1 MSYWIYHEIWAKD
14 NPEFNLIEKLQEDG
28 ALTNVHESENSYS
41 PERMGTLNLEKIA
54 PKEVEMERERIRK
67 YEEEHHRTV
76 SEEDLRRIGT
86 AIIVSF
92 RGVAAGDLRSDH
104 EEAGLEFIF
113 NYVPNIDYL
122 FGISKKYPDIT
133 FNFRIITENGRNLA
147 DGYVKN
153 GEHVTNMGKPYG
165 NVFIFKKTAA
175 KFSRDTDEVA
185 INVPILENGEEK
197 SSFVTINAK
206 KEDLLEAMDLGFH
219 DRDNYD
225 RYYAIPFPNADATI
239 TYSKYGE
246 QKTVGVTDFRKMH
259 YEARLKYAKEKA
271 VVEFPI
277 ERRDI
282 HELNGHEYYLY
293 RVTFDVPTEISDTGK
308 MSIIFNKFDF
318 CLRPEDAF
326 PDTGSILFHSDKDY
340 KKTVSVKKGS
350 FYVKI
355 LMDLHEIKKLY
366 QDFQKERRDT
376 QLQSEESRMMEE
388 ETER

>member
-41 PERMGTLNLEKIA
+41 PERIGTLNLEKIA
-54 PKEVEMERERIRK
+54 PKEVEMERERVRK

-86 AIIVSF
+86 AITISF
-92 RGVAAGDLRSDH
+92 RGEAAGDLRSDH

-113 NYVPNIDYL
+113 NYMPNIDYL
-122 FGISKKYPDIT
+122 FGISKKYPDVT

-185 INVPILENGEEK
+185 INVPIQEPNEEK
-197 SSFVTINAK
+197 TAFVTIKTTKDA
-206 KEDLLEAMDLGFH
+206 LMEAIDFGFH
-219 DRDNYD
+219 DRNDYD
-225 RYYAIPFPNADATI
+225 KFYALPFQNAEDTI

-246 QKTVGVTDFRKMH
+246 QKTVGVTEFRKMH
-259 YEARLKYAKEKA
+259 YEARVKYAKEKSII
-271 VVEFPI
+271 EFPI
-277 ERRDI
+277 EVRD
-282 HELNGHEYYLY
+282 LSQKNWNGTDLI
-293 RVTFDVPTEISDTGK
+293 RLSMDVPTTISDNGK
-308 MSIIFNKFDF
+308 MSILFNQWNFKSEREG
-318 CLRPEDAF
+318 LPISG
-326 PDTGSILFHSDKDY
+326 TVLFHSENDY
-340 KKTVSVKKGS
+340 EKNVSVKKGAT
-350 FYVKI
+350 FEKI
-355 LMDLHEIKKLY
+355 GMNVSDIKKLY
-366 QDFQKERRDT
+366 QEFQKERRET

-388 ETER
+388 EPER